1 MEPFAPA
8 VDGYV
13 DVADGLSTYLQDRAV
28 DYFDSDREKKR
39 AFESPSDFGAHRES
53 VRETLLDAIGGL
65 PNHPDDLDAET
76 TSVVEQSG
84 YTVETVVFESLPDFR
99 VTANCYVP
107 AGDGPHPGVLFLCGH
122 ASDAKA
128 DADNQRACIELAR
141 NGVAVLIVDPIGQAE
156 RRQYVDRET
165 GESFVGAKSA
175 GGVFEHS
182 YAGQKCFYAGASLM
196 RWLLHDDRCALT
208 YLCERPEVDA
218 DRICVTGTSGG
229 GIQTALLALVDD
241 RMAATAL
248 ACSVTM
254 REEWLPTGKR
264 VDGEQVIVDA
274 IPSGLDYDDHVT
286 AAAPKPVFVGAA
298 ASDQYFPIEGAH
310 TAVERARR
318 VYDLYDDAGGVE
330 FTVADEQHCS
340 IYQLGDDI
348 FEWIC
353 ETLDA
358 DPYNPVDEHSLLGE
372 EALSCTPEGNVLVSD
387 GEERTIDDLIRE
399 YVETTA
405 PVTGDETD
413 PGAVDSD
420 PETIRERVIE
430 TLGLDREDCTL
441 HPRFVVNGEVDGLDV
456 TRLFFKTERD
466 PDVVCTGV
474 LVSDPDAQTET
485 PAVVCYEEGTE
496 ELPERSDEVANL
508 AAAYGTVLV
517 FDPRGVGAVRNR
529 EIPIP
534 TWHDGY
540 HRLYGTEF
548 KLGYD
553 ALFLGESLFGMRVYD
568 ILRACE
574 FLRAETECETVSLVG
589 KDTGAYHALYT
600 AVLDDSVDSVDLHGL
615 GPSFREMATSRRYE
629 YESRLTAFDVLDC
642 DVPHCLDAL
651 ADDGVSADKSA

>member
-13 DVADGLSTYLQDRAV
+13 DVADGLSTYLQDRAAHH
-28 DYFDSDREKKR
+28 FERDRHEKQ
-39 AFESPSDFGAHRES
+39 AFESPDDFEAHRKDL
-53 VRETLLDAIGGL
+53 REALLEAIGGL
-65 PNHPDDLDAET
+65 PDHPDDLAAET
-76 TSVVEQSG
+76 TGVVEQSG
-84 YTVETVVFESLPDFR
+84 YTVESVVFESLPNVT
-99 VTANCYVP
+99 VTANCYLP

-128 DADNQRACIELAR
+128 DTDNQRACIELAR

-156 RRQYVDRET
+156 RRQYVDRDT

-175 GGVFEHS
+175 GGIFEHS
-182 YAGQKCFYAGASLM
+182 YAGQKCFYAGANLM
-196 RWLLHDDRCALT
+196 RWILHDNRCALT
-208 YLCERPEVDA
+208 YLRNRPEVDA

-254 REEWLPTGKR
+254 RAEWLPTGKR
-264 VDGEQVIVDA
+264 VDGEQILFDA
-274 IPSGLDYDDHVT
+274 IPAGFDYDDHVT

-318 VYDLYDDAGGVE
+318 VYDLYDDAGDVE

-340 IYQLGDDI
+340 IYDLGDEI

-358 DPYNPVDEHSLLGE
+358 GPYEPVEDHALLDEETLY
-372 EALSCTPEGNVLVSD
+372 CTPEGNVLVSD
-387 GEERTIDDLIRE
+387 DDERTIDDLIEE
-399 YVETTA
+399 YVEATA
-405 PVTGDETD
+405 PVVGDETD
-413 PGAVDSD
+413 PTTV
-420 PETIRERVIE
+420 RERVVE
-430 TLGLDREDCTL
+430 TLGLDREHCTL
-441 HPRFVVNGEVDGLDV
+441 HPRYVVSGAVDGLDV

-474 LVSDPDAQTET
+474 LVSDPDTQTET
-485 PAVVCYEEGTE
+485 PAIVCYEEGTE
-496 ELPERSDEVANL
+496 GLPECGDEVADL
-508 AAAYGTVLV
+508 AAEHGTVLV

-540 HRLYGTEF
+540 YRLYGTEF

-553 ALFLGESLFGMRVYD
+553 ALLLGESLFGMRVYD
-568 ILRACE
+568 TLRACE
-574 FLRAETECETVSLVG
+574 FLRDETDCETVSLVG
-589 KDTGAYHALYT
+589 KDTGAYHALYA
-600 AVLDDSVDSVDLHGL
+600 AVVDESVESVDLHGL
-615 GPSFREMATSRRYE
+615 GPSFREMTTTRRYE
-629 YESRLTAFDVLDC
+629 YESRLTVFDVLDC
-642 DVPHCLDAL
+642 DVQHCLDAL
-651 ADDGVSADKSA
+651 ADDGVSVDRSEREKS